1 MMRAL
6 YSSVAGLKTHQ
17 TKMDVIGN
25 NIANVNTVGFKSSR
39 TTFATMMY
47 QTTSFASG
55 ANAQTGKG
63 GVNAKQIGL
72 GTTFASTAIDI
83 DTGGSSESTG
93 KAFDLKLSDKNSTSF
108 YIVNTGTENVFTRA
122 GAFYVDGA
130 GNLCMESTGYMVM
143 GWQVDA
149 NGNIRKD
156 TVSPL
161 KIMSTDNQTS
171 QPEYTTKG
179 VCTGI
184 LDDNTSNVNSDT
196 GYRMNL
202 NFFDNLGYSYT
213 AQFAAQKMT
222 ADGEYAI
229 NLIDIKDSNG
239 KSIISGSGTRLSDL
253 FGTDNAQG
261 SKVNITDNYIL
272 ASGMAG
278 ALRRIATTP
287 KPAVDANGNAIA
299 NSDTKEYN
307 FPASV
312 INQYMSYTNI
322 AGDKFTMP
330 DGYTIRYTLTR
341 TGTDTATPASS
352 YSMALYDAA
361 GNRVARPETVL
372 PAGWLNTV
380 TVDATT
386 GAMTATPLPENA
398 DTSTMTGV
406 ELVKRDTVYQK
417 LQEWLDAGDF
427 QNKLEGSTDSQEIY
441 KLNSSQLKELASKFS
456 QVMGI
461 TAGNT
466 PTTDGVNLEVV
477 ITNPN
482 SSAPEFEI
490 REATGYTATA
500 PWDKLIGKNDA
511 LQNATQLTT
520 LRDYLGFGYL
530 IADVDTINNRD
541 VFTTKLPP
549 DVEFRYYE
557 GDGHYEILTPA
568 TDGFLAK
575 FSTSDGS
582 LTYIGQ
588 QGSTTQTL
596 RLSNYKMEGDTPN
609 PFSDIQID
617 FSTLQN
623 LANGGSST
631 AAMSNGN
638 RGEGD
643 GKMVGTLIG
652 LSVDQGGRV
661 FGSYSNG
668 NTTCLGQIAVARFG
682 NASGLESIG
691 DNCYRTTMNSGQFD
705 GIGVEMDSDG
715 STMDS
720 GTLEMSN
727 VDLATEFTQMITT
740 QRGYQA
746 NSRVISTSDSILE
759 ELVNLK
765 R

>member
-55 ANAQTGKG
+55 ANAETGKG

-83 DTGGSSESTG
+83 DTGGASESTG
-93 KAFDLKLSDKNSTSF
+93 KAFDLKLSDKNTTSF

-130 GNLCMESTGYMVM
+130 GNLCMESTGYTVM

-171 QPEYTTKG
+171 QPEYTTRAT
-179 VCTGI
+179 CTGI
-184 LDDNTSNVNSDT
+184 LDDNNSNVNSDT
-196 GYRMNL
+196 GYVMAL
-202 NFFDNLGYSYT
+202 NFYDNLGYAYN
-213 AQFAAQKMT
+213 ARFAVQKT
-222 ADGEYAI
+222 GGDGEYTI
-229 NLIDIKDSNG
+229 NLTDIIDSNG
-239 KSIISGSGTRLSDL
+239 KSIINGSDVKLGDL
-253 FGTDNAQG
+253 FGTASGQG
-261 SKVNITDNYIL
+261 SNVHITDNFVMT
-272 ASGMAG
+272 SGMSG
-278 ALRRIATTP
+278 ALRRLATTAKVP
-287 KPAVDANGNAIA
+287 DGAAAGSPAVL
-299 NSDTKEYN
+299 TYT

-312 INQYMSYTNI
+312 VNQYLSYTGTVTEN
-322 AGDKFTMP
+322 GVDSQVKFELKE
-330 DGYTIRYTLTR
+330 GYTVRYTETPAV
-341 TGTDTATPASS
+341 TDASGNIATPASYVMQIFDS
-352 YSMALYDAA
+352 SGQEVTGNYPFNAAWLRDADGNALGA
-361 GNRVARPETVL
+361 GATGGEITKV
-372 PAGWLNTV
+372 V
-380 TVDATT
+380 TVN
-386 GAMTATPLPENA
+386 E
-398 DTSTMTGV
+398 
-406 ELVKRDTVYQK
+406 K
-417 LQEWLDAGDF
+417 LQEWLDADE
-427 QNKLEGSTDSQEIY
+427 LDEVTTPAPPAGSKNY
-441 KLNSSQLKELASKFS
+441 KLNEAQL
-456 QVMGI
+456 Q
-461 TAGNT
+461 
-466 PTTDGVNLEVV
+466 
-477 ITNPN
+477 
-482 SSAPEFEI
+482 
-490 REATGYTATA
+490 
-500 PWDKLIGKNDA
+500 KLIEDFPDTLPDGTTTSNIDFIVTVAGEETNNPTFKVAVTPDA
-511 LQNATQLTT
+511 EPWNLMQPTREQTYNLS
-520 LRDYLGFGYL
+520 DFLGNGYL
-530 IADVDTINNRD
+530 TVDAADINERGI
-541 VFTTKLPP
+541 FTEGLPL
-549 DVEFRYYE
+549 DAELRYYA
-557 GDGHYEILTPA
+557 GDGHYEIVTPN
-568 TDGFLAK
+568 TDGFKAQ
-575 FSTSDGS
+575 FSTADGS

-588 QGSTTQTL
+588 RGSTTQTL
-596 RLSNYKMEGDTPN
+596 RMSNYKLEDSDNPN
-609 PFSDIQID
+609 TFSDIVID

-623 LANGGSST
+623 LSNGGSST
-631 AAMSNGN
+631 AAISPGN
-638 RGEGD
+638 EGTGEG
-643 GKMVGTLIG
+643 KRVGTMIG
-652 LSVDQGGRV
+652 LSVDQSGKIY
-661 FGSYSNG
+661 GSYSNG
-668 NTTCLGQIAVARFG
+668 NTALLGQIAVARFA

-691 DNCYRTTMNSGQFD
+691 ENCYRTTMNSGDFD

>member
-83 DTGGSSESTG
+83 DTGGASESTG

-161 KIMSTDNQTS
+161 KIMSAQNQTS
-171 QPEYTTKG
+171 QPEYTTRAT
-179 VCTGI
+179 CTGI
-184 LDDNTSNVNSDT
+184 LDDNTSNVNSDA
-196 GYRMNL
+196 GYVMSL
-202 NFFDNLGYSYT
+202 TFFDNLGYAYN
-213 AQFAAQKMT
+213 ARFAAQKT
-222 ADGEYAI
+222 GGDGEYTI
-229 NLIDIKDSNG
+229 NLTDILDSNG
-239 KSIISGSGTRLSDL
+239 KSIISGSDTRLSDL

-261 SKVNITDNYIL
+261 SGVYVTDSYIM

-278 ALRRIATTP
+278 ALRRLALTPAIPDGGQATDGTL
-287 KPAVDANGNAIA
+287 
-299 NSDTKEYN
+299 TYT

-312 INQYMSYTNI
+312 VNQYLSYSDDT
-322 AGDKFTMP
+322 AKYSMP
-330 DGYTIRYTLTR
+330 DGYSVKYTVTNPEGEEGARKYTMTLI
-341 TGTDTATPASS
+341 
-352 YSMALYDAA
+352 DAA
-361 GNRVARPETVL
+361 GREVQDPASVLDANWLQATFQPNDANNMEIVKKETML
-372 PAGWLNTV
+372 
-380 TVDATT
+380 
-386 GAMTATPLPENA
+386 
-398 DTSTMTGV
+398 DT
-406 ELVKRDTVYQK
+406 LKD
-417 LQEWLDAGDF
+417 WLDAGDF
-427 QNKLEGSTDSQEIY
+427 QNGTPVDPADPNKGTAYELNNTQMQQLADKFVGPNTNVSNSKVTVTIVNPGSRDPQ
-441 KLNSSQLKELASKFS
+441 FS
-456 QVMGI
+456 V
-461 TAGNT
+461 TVEPAGG
-466 PTTDGVNLEVV
+466 PL
-477 ITNPN
+477 
-482 SSAPEFEI
+482 
-490 REATGYTATA
+490 
-500 PWDKLIGKNDA
+500 DKLAGA
-511 LQNATQLTT
+511 ANADLSNADHTKSTT
-520 LRDYLGFGYL
+520 LLDYLGYGYVSVS
-530 IADVDTINNRD
+530 AEEINKKGI
-541 VFTTKLPP
+541 FTTDLPL
-549 DVEFRYYE
+549 DAEFRFYP
-557 GDGHYEILTPA
+557 GDEHYEIVTPA
-568 TDGFLAK
+568 TDGFKAM

-588 QGSTTQTL
+588 QGSTSQTL
-596 RLSNYKMEGDTPN
+596 RMSNYKMEGGVPN

-623 LANGGSST
+623 LSNGGSST
-631 AAMSNGN
+631 AAMSPGNGDE
-638 RGEGD
+638 GEG
-643 GKMVGTLIG
+643 KRVGTLIG
-652 LSVDQGGRV
+652 LSVNQSGMIY
-661 FGSYSNG
+661 GSYSNG
-668 NTTCLGQIAVARFG
+668 NTTLLGQIAVARFG

-715 STMDS
+715 STIDS